1 MRCGRPLLSR
11 PRGAFQ
17 GAFGSWAAGLRL
29 LRRAPRIPRCSSR
42 GRAGVLVGLHGCDVL
57 VLVGLD
63 GCEVLVLW
71 DPFACVCALP
81 PLSLVSRM
89 CAGARCVSGGCS
101 GPVRAWVLS
110 AVEI

>member
-1 MRCGRPLLSR
+1 VFP
-11 PRGAFQ
+11 
-17 GAFGSWAAGLRL
+17 
-29 LRRAPRIPRCSSR
+29 
-42 GRAGVLVGLHGCDVL
+42 GVLVGLDGCEVL